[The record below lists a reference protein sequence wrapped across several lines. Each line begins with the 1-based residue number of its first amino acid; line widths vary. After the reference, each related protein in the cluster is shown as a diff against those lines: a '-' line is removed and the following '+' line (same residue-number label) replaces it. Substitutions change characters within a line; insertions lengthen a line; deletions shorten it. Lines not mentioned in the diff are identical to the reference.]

1 MEEIPTTAVITT
13 TTPEPTTTPVPH
25 TPVPV
30 ECGWT
35 TWLNIGNPD
44 SELGDIEDL
53 AKIQV
58 HS

>member
-1 MEEIPTTAVITT
+1 MEKIPTTEVVTT
-13 TTPEPTTTPVPH
+13 TTPETTTSIPV

-35 TWLNIGNPD
+35 PWLNIDSPD

-58 HS
+58 FF

>member
-13 TTPEPTTTPVPH
+13 TTHEPITTPVP

-35 TWLNIGNPD
+35 TWLNTGNPD

-58 HS
+58 IS